1 MVVKRNWR
9 EETPYVGHE
18 SAIIWPIFRARGTE
32 GRTYEQAPLEGMTG
46 FTLHLMQ
53 AGKSGDYHEHADAE
67 QVYYF
72 IRGHGK
78 MKIDG
83 QIISVREGDAVHIP
97 PRSKHQL
104 INDSDE
110 WIEHLLVTAPVRRE

>member
-1 MVVKRNWR
+1 MVVKRNWKD
-9 EETPYVGHE
+9 ETPYVGHE

-32 GRTYEQAPLEGMTG
+32 GRTYEQAPLESMTG